1 MEIKINDKQLKQ
13 IIMGYI
19 LGQAVAEGKFNLAE
33 ASDLKTIERILDKCG
48 DGRFSA
54 DEDENL
60 QATKESIAAL
70 KESGL
75 PVDAADMFLK
85 MNGYKGV
92 DRKNN
97 FKYIYD
103 PKTRSWIDNEE
114 IR

>member
-1 MEIKINDKQLKQ
+1 MEIKLNDRQLKQ

-19 LGQAVAEGKFNLAE
+19 LGQAVAEGKFNMAE

-48 DGRFSA
+48 DGKFDA

-60 QATKESIAAL
+60 QATEELIAA
-70 KESGL
+70 
-75 PVDAADMFLK
+75 
-85 MNGYKGV
+85 
-92 DRKNN
+92 KNN